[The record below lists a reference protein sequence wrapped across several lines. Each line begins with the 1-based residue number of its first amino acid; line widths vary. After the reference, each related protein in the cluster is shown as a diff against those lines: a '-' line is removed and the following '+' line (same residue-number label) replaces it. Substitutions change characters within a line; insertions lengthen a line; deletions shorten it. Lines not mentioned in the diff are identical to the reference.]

1 MDAETSETNGLKL
14 AYSVPEAAELLSI
27 CRRTCYELMTS
38 GRLRSVKLG
47 RRRLVRHS
55 DLVAFVESLA
65 DSDEVAA

>member
-1 MDAETSETNGLKL
+1 MEVETLKMRGPKL
-14 AYSVPEAAELLSI
+14 AYSVDEAAELLSI

-55 DLVAFVESLA
+55 DLVCFVESLG
-65 DSDEVAA
+65 DRDELAA